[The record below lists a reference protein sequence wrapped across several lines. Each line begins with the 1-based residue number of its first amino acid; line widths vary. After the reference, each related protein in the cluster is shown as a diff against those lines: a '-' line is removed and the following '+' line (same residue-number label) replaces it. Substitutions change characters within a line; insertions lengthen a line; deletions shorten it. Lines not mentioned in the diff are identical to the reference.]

1 MTRPTAK
8 NQLIRD
14 RLEQDM
20 KKYLESGGVV
30 TRLPS
35 CMLSEQ
41 VKGELTSSVFMKR
54 KEKKRE

>member
-1 MTRPTAK
+1 
-8 NQLIRD
+8 
-14 RLEQDM
+14 M